1 MGSFVLVFV
10 CWLDLMLRR
19 GVLSTS
25 RAFRF
30 RSSGKQ
36 GLVDHIRRQKLFT
49 ARASPNVEDDSEP
62 FQGNI
67 WLNSNEAEKRRSSL
81 LEEFDSFFEQ
91 WPNVDGMAGKS
102 NREVV
107 KSDADG
113 DIETDEASL
122 FITEAEQLD
131 QTQIPD
137 TSRSLKLYFQAR
149 ADFHRRQMQVF
160 QAAAAQLP
168 DQS

>member
-1 MGSFVLVFV
+1 MFL
-10 CWLDLMLRR
+10 
-19 GVLSTS
+19 
-25 RAFRF
+25 AKA
-30 RSSGKQ
+30 SSN
-36 GLVDHIRRQKLFT
+36 L
-49 ARASPNVEDDSEP
+49 EDESEP

-67 WLNSNEAEKRRSSL
+67 WLNSTEAEKRQSSL

-91 WPNVDGMAGKS
+91 WPNVDGMAGKPI
-102 NREVV
+102 RQV
-107 KSDADG
+107 KES
-113 DIETDEASL
+113 IEEDSGTDEASL

-160 QAAAAQLP
+160 EAAAAQLP